1 MTNYLLAFIAACV
14 LIIAFLIF
22 LVKVQTAKVDK
33 LTADLATKISEY
45 KACTDINEANT
56 KEFKKIADATAEA
69 KEKSQAAIDKAKAGE
84 ALYRKRLW
92 EVLNAKDNGP
102 IPGVVQRTLDGV
114 RERAASYQSGESATL
129 HPRQFVVMH
138 VSP

>member
-33 LTADLATKISEY
+33 LTADLATKTSEY
-45 KACTDINEANT
+45 KACTDINAANT
-56 KEFKKIADATAEA
+56 KEFKKIADANAKA
-69 KEKSQAAIDKAKAGE
+69 KETAQAALDKAKAGE
-84 ALYRKRLW
+84 SLYRKRLW
-92 EVLNAKDNGP
+92 EVLNAKDNGA

-114 RERAASYQSGESATL
+114 RERAASYQDRESSSVY
-129 HPRQFVVMH
+129 PRQSVVMH
-138 VSP
+138 IPS